1 LHDCPEIDLEYNAY
15 KSDVFSLG
23 LCMLLASTLGFQALY
38 DIRELYDNNKIKKIV
53 EKYLSVRYS
62 KEYIKLIVSML
73 QIKEKN
79 RPDFI
84 ELENNIQQNYYN
96 KDNKN
101 NKDK

>member
-1 LHDCPEIDLEYNAY
+1 
-15 KSDVFSLG
+15 
-23 LCMLLASTLGFQALY
+23 MLLASTLGFQALY

-53 EKYLSVRYS
+53 EKYLSSRYS
-62 KEYIKLIVSML
+62 KEYVKLIVSML

-84 ELENNIQQNYYN
+84 ELKNNIQQNYYHQD
-96 KDNKN
+96 DNI